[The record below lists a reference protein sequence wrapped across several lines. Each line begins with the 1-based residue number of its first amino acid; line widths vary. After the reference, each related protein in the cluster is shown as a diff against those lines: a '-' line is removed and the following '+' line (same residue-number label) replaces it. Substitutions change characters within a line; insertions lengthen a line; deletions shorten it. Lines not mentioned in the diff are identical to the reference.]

1 MGGFCADVGF
11 IHNTWTRLTVT
22 AEGMLYLAKRGHFVD
37 IGGDSI
43 RDKSK
48 ADLLAKGLVI
58 FQVLWLVGQAI
69 ERKVAGY
76 PITLLEVH
84 TLVHVACAVC
94 MFSMW
99 LYKPFDVRDPTVVNP
114 QEDEKVQECI
124 AWLLLFYPG
133 LNGQSGWT
141 TDGGSSWSPYEAYN
155 LSWQGHLINPSTDGP
170 VPDISHIY
178 AEELQRTGCED
189 RRVELI
195 TSEEQEAN
203 VTTYFR
209 TVNPTSGRDCS
220 GFDVFHTVAPKK
232 NPVLCSLV
240 GGQGLKNGIGL
251 GCSWPINAS
260 AADPERGR
268 FIKPRFSNGMDHL
281 CLKLSARDVR
291 RWDLASDFIRSL
303 ESRSPDL
310 FRNNLEM
317 IRFRYYVDG
326 ISNDEL
332 RNLELPISLPAI
344 AKKDAL
350 RNPIRGELRHRERN
364 VRNILSDSLTSGR
377 VLGGA
382 LGPLLVLVPAAYGAI
397 HLSALTITFPTPIE
411 RLLWEIACY
420 ILIGVAGGLAILLT
434 GLRVGRR
441 WKDAIILQ
449 WILLY
454 FVGDFPRYRLLT
466 KRYQLYKTNSDT
478 LWRTLFVCSCWL
490 SIHVV
495 LCVVSILYIAARAY
509 IVIESFVS
517 LRHVPIGVYETPQLN
532 FMNYVPH
539 L

>member
-11 IHNTWTRLTVT
+11 MHNTWTRFTVT
-22 AEGMLYLAKRGHFVD
+22 TKILLYLAQRGHFVD
-37 IGGDSI
+37 ISGDSI

-94 MFSMW
+94 MFFMW

-114 QEDEKVQECI
+114 GEDGEVQECM
-124 AWLLLFYPG
+124 AWLLICCRMTD
-133 LNGQSGWT
+133 GQSGWT
-141 TDGGSSWSPYEAYN
+141 SEAGPLRWPSEAHY
-155 LSWQGHLINPSTDGP
+155 LSWQGHLIKPSTDQP

-178 AEELQRTGCED
+178 AEELQRTGSED
-189 RRVELI
+189 RRVELT

-203 VTTYFR
+203 VKTYFR
-209 TVNPTSGRDCS
+209 TVSPTSGRDCS
-220 GFDVFHTVAPKK
+220 GFDVSHTIAPKK

-251 GCSWPINAS
+251 GCSWLINAS

-268 FIKPRFSNGMDHL
+268 FIKRRFVEFADHF
-281 CLKLSARDVR
+281 CAKLSARDVR
-291 RWDLASDFIRSL
+291 RWDLASQFIRSL
-303 ESRSPDL
+303 ESRFPDL
-310 FRNNLEM
+310 CQINPQVT
-317 IRFRYYVDG
+317 RFYYAVDDLFD
-326 ISNDEL
+326 DEV
-332 RNLELPISLPAI
+332 RNLELPIPLSAI
-344 AKKDAL
+344 AENDPDSDQVGLKQ
-350 RNPIRGELRHRERN
+350 RERN
-364 VRNILSDSLTSGR
+364 VRNVLSNSLTSSR
-377 VLGGA
+377 ILGGV
-382 LGPLLVLVPAAYGAI
+382 LGPLMALVPTAYGAI

-411 RLLWEIACY
+411 RLLWKIACY
-420 ILIGVAGGLAILLT
+420 GMIGVAGGLAVLLI

-441 WKDAIILQ
+441 WKLVPRLALILSFFV
-449 WILLY
+449 IRFPTYPLSYTENLLY
-454 FVGDFPRYRLLT
+454 DPRALQPWERAIAYSLGLL
-466 KRYQLYKTNSDT
+466 
-478 LWRTLFVCSCWL
+478 
-490 SIHVV
+490 IHVMFYV
-495 LCVVSILYIAARAY
+495 LCIPYIAARAY
-509 IVIESFVS
+509 IVVESFIA
-517 LRHVPIGVYETPQLN
+517 LRHVPIGVYETLQLN

>member
-11 IHNTWTRLTVT
+11 MHNTWTRVTVT
-22 AEGMLYLAKRGHFVD
+22 TDGILYLAKHGHFVD
-37 IGGDSI
+37 ISGDSI

-69 ERKVAGY
+69 ERKVEGY

-94 MFSMW
+94 MFFMW

-114 QEDEKVQECI
+114 GEDGEVQEFI
-124 AWLLLFYPG
+124 AWLLLFRLATDDP
-133 LNGQSGWT
+133 NKWT
-141 TDGGSSWSPYEAYN
+141 MEAGSWWSPYEAYH

-178 AEELQRTGCED
+178 AEELQRTGDED

-209 TVNPTSGRDCS
+209 TVNHTSGRDYS
-220 GFDVFHTVAPKK
+220 GLNIRLTVVPET
-232 NPVLCSLV
+232 PVLCSLV
-240 GGQGLKNGIGL
+240 GGQGLRNGIGL
-251 GCSWPINAS
+251 ACSWPISASAS
-260 AADPERGR
+260 AADAERDRSIHPYAGLG
-268 FIKPRFSNGMDHL
+268 IV

-291 RWDLASDFIRSL
+291 RWNLASNFVRSL
-303 ESRSPDL
+303 ESRFPDL
-310 FRNNLEM
+310 FRINPEL
-317 IRFRYYVDG
+317 IRSSYGVDD
-326 ISNDEL
+326 ISDDKL
-332 RNLELPISLPAI
+332 RNLELPIPLRAI
-344 AKKDAL
+344 DEINPLGNFNGGGL
-350 RNPIRGELRHRERN
+350 RYRERN
-364 VRNILSDSLTSGR
+364 VRNIMDDSLTSRR

-382 LGPLLVLVPAAYGAI
+382 LGPLMVLVPIAYGAI
-397 HLSALTITFPTPIE
+397 HLTALTITFPTPIE

-420 ILIGVAGGLAILLT
+420 IMIGVAGGLAILLIWF
-434 GLRVGRR
+434 RVGRP
-441 WKDAIILQ
+441 WKLVTRFEGILAS
-449 WILLY
+449 
-454 FVGDFPRYRLLT
+454 VVDDFP
-466 KRYQLYKTNSDT
+466 KRHMFERRSL
-478 LWRTLFVCSCWL
+478 VL
-490 SIHVV
+490 SIHAIIYAFGIPYV
-495 LCVVSILYIAARAY
+495 AARAY
-509 IVIESFVS
+509 IVVESFIS

-532 FMNYVPH
+532 FMTYVPH